1 MQNKHFNKFAQD
13 NEKAELKSKYC
24 NIKERIMNIELSVK
38 RNHLKTAN
46 LQRIKRTRVWWG
58 KLVETEI
65 KKEI

>member
-46 LQRIKRTRVWWG
+46 LQRNAHK
-58 KLVETEI
+58 KLLDNNQ
-65 KKEI
+65 KNKN